1 MPLSPAL
8 LLVMLPACGALS
20 LGAPTVLSKGTQ
32 SWGRWEHT
40 DEQISIHIYLGDEGE
55 KLGDDV
61 NRALC
66 CEVAEGFLCAYQD
79 RSYDAF
85 YDDDSGVWGGEDS
98 AGEKVAGPPLIF
110 GRLAQVVESRYLV
123 WDVEE
128 REGRPALCIVL
139 PKATP
144 QQVRVA
150 DCKDAAEQGSDNAI
164 FDETLHMSGEQV
176 LLPLP
181 LTPTLTLALVLTLT
195 LTLATLPTRILTL
208 TLTPTLS
215 NRSFCPG
222 SP

>member
-1 MPLSPAL
+1 M
-8 LLVMLPACGALS
+8 
-20 LGAPTVLSKGTQ
+20 LSKGTQ

-150 DCKDAAEQGSDNAI
+150 DLKDAAEQGSNNAI

-181 LTPTLTLALVLTLT
+181 LTPTLTLALTLAPALTLT

-208 TLTPTLS
+208 TLTLTPTLS
-215 NRSFCPG
+215 SRSFCLG

>member
-1 MPLSPAL
+1 MRALSPGF
-8 LLVMLPACGALS
+8 LLVLLPACGALS
-20 LGAPTVLSKGTQ
+20 LGAPIVLSRGTQ
-32 SWGRWEHT
+32 PWGRWEHT
-40 DEQISIHIYLGDEGE
+40 DEQISIHIYLGPEGE
-55 KLGDDV
+55 KLGGDV

-98 AGEKVAGPPLIF
+98 AGEKVAGPPIIF

-139 PKATP
+139 PKATA
-144 QQVRVA
+144 QQVRVNDLQVA
-150 DCKDAAEQGSDNAI
+150 TEQGSDNAI

-176 LLPLP
+176 LLPGLSVK
-181 LTPTLTLALVLTLT
+181 LSAPTDGA
-195 LTLATLPTRILTL
+195 APDAA
-208 TLTPTLS
+208 
-215 NRSFCPG
+215 NRWVGRSSTQG
-222 SP
+222 T

>member
-1 MPLSPAL
+1 MRALSPGL
-8 LLVMLPACGALS
+8 LLVLLPACGALS
-20 LGAPTVLSKGTQ
+20 LGAPIVLSRGTQ
-32 SWGRWEHT
+32 PWGRWEHT
-40 DEQISIHIYLGDEGE
+40 DEQISIHIYLGPEGE
-55 KLGDDV
+55 KLGGDV

-98 AGEKVAGPPLIF
+98 AGEKVAGPPIIF

-139 PKATP
+139 PKATA
-144 QQVRVA
+144 QQVRVNDLQVA
-150 DCKDAAEQGSDNAI
+150 TEQGSDNAI

-176 LLPLP
+176 LLPGLSVK
-181 LTPTLTLALVLTLT
+181 LSAPTDGA
-195 LTLATLPTRILTL
+195 APADAA
-208 TLTPTLS
+208 
-215 NRSFCPG
+215 NRWVGRSSTQG
-222 SP
+222 T